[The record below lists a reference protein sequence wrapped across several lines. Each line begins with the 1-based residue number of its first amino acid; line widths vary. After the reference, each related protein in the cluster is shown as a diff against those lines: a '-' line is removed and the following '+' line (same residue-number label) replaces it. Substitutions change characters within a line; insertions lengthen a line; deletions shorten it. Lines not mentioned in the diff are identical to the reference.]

1 MMNEFETTTQLDD
14 HRDMLVV
21 LQHTE
26 RELLR
31 RIQMNHDD
39 YLYKIDK
46 VLSEVETEA
55 TTRLTDI
62 RRMRTVVI
70 ALTIGWVVTTLGLIQ
85 VIQGQ

>member
-1 MMNEFETTTQLDD
+1 MYEDFETTTQLDD

-46 VLSEVETEA
+46 VRSEVETEA

>member
-1 MMNEFETTTQLDD
+1 MMKEFETTTQLDD

-26 RELLR
+26 KELLR
-31 RIQMNHDD
+31 RIEMNHQD

-46 VLSEVETEA
+46 VRSEVEAEA